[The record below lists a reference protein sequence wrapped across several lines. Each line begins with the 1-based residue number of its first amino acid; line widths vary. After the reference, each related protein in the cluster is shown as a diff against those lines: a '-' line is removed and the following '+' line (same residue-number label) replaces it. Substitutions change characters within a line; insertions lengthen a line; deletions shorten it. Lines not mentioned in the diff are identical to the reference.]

1 MSKHIQRVADLS
13 SQQMNTCECRCV
25 AVLHAAGFHSFKNT
39 GNLMAHGRHQMSRT
53 VSSAA
58 STAPWLVLSNLR
70 QIAAAITASDAEH
83 SQCGVP
89 ICRW

>member
-1 MSKHIQRVADLS
+1 MQR
-13 SQQMNTCECRCV
+13 Q
-25 AVLHAAGFHSFKNT
+25 G
-39 GNLMAHGRHQMSRT
+39 SRT

-58 STAPWLVLSNLR
+58 NTAPWLVLSNLR

-89 ICRW
+89 ICR

>member
-1 MSKHIQRVADLS
+1 MCYDCS
-13 SQQMNTCECRCV
+13 SCDTLRAFGITE
-25 AVLHAAGFHSFKNT
+25 LHELPKACP
-39 GNLMAHGRHQMSRT
+39 T

-70 QIAAAITASDAEH
+70 QMAAAITASDAEH

-89 ICRW
+89 ICT